1 MKTKHRILFGLILLA
16 AMQLWFT
23 GCVTRGYVGAD
34 VNYGPRPWFGD
45 GPWMDGG
52 GWYGRGG
59 GGGRVDI
66 DIHPPGFR
74 R

>member
-1 MKTKHRILFGLILLA
+1 MKKRTKILLVILAWSGLQFGLG
-16 AMQLWFT
+16 
-23 GCVTRGYVGAD
+23 GCVAEVGGRGY
-34 VNYGPRPWFGD
+34 YGGGPWYHD

-52 GWYGRGG
+52 RWGGGPRGG
-59 GGGRVDI
+59 VGI

>member
-1 MKTKHRILFGLILLA
+1 MKNISKILLFALVLSGLHFGLA
-16 AMQLWFT
+16 
-23 GCVTRGYVGAD
+23 GCVAEVGGGGYYRGG
-34 VNYGPRPWFGD
+34 GPWYHD

-52 GWYGRGG
+52 RWGG
-59 GGGRVDI
+59 GPRGRVDI

>member
-1 MKTKHRILFGLILLA
+1 MKNIRLILLGTLTLA
-16 AMQLWFT
+16 GLQFWLT
-23 GCVTRGYVGAD
+23 GCVAEVGGPGYRGG
-34 VNYGPRPWFGD
+34 GPWYHD

-52 GWYGRGG
+52 RWGG
-59 GGGRVDI
+59 GPRVGGSI